1 MCPDATQRYH
11 LEVSGINCQPWTR
24 VGKRS
29 GWLDDRS
36 IPCVVL
42 VQMILAVEPNGVC
55 IECTPLFDFQTL
67 ANLLRSKYT
76 GDKVITSPM
85 DHGLPIAR
93 KRMYMWFDKTLG
105 RIICPRQ

>member
-1 MCPDATQRYH
+1 
-11 LEVSGINCQPWTR
+11 
-24 VGKRS
+24 
-29 GWLDDRS
+29 
-36 IPCVVL
+36 
-42 VQMILAVEPNGVC
+42 MILAVEPNGVC

-67 ANLLRSKYT
+67 ANFLRSKYT